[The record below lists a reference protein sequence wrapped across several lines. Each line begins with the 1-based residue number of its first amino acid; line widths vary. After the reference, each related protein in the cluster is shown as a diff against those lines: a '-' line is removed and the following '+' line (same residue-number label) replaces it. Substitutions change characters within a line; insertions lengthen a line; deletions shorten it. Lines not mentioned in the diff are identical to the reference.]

1 MFCFTARDMESPWDV
16 PYDSTEGHFEGPD
29 SKKRRGNLAKDSVRI
44 LKNWLYEHRYNAYPT
59 DQEKVYLSN
68 AANLTVLQVCNWFIN
83 ARRRILPEMIK
94 KDGHDPVQYT
104 ITRKH
109 KQSLLDR
116 FDEKMALKTEP
127 VQYVPYTLDKFG
139 NYDHASALAPRVE
152 SPTETD
158 GYISDYEASSSDNGS
173 ETDSV
178 PESSPRYVT
187 ESTAQYTSQILDH
200 LYTQPRIAVQEPN
213 PAVQSDGYSVSSAGS
228 SPPHSPP
235 GNTPYC
241 SPPVLVL
248 KTQDEDRFKPFFML
262 VDVAMNELE
271 KQKESESSGSNSN

>member
-1 MFCFTARDMESPWDV
+1 MRPKRARDMENPWDV
-16 PYDSTEGHFEGPD
+16 PYDSNEGQFEGPD
-29 SKKRRGNLAKDSVRI
+29 SKKRRGNLAKESVRI
-44 LKNWLYEHRYNAYPT
+44 LKNWLYDHRYNAYPT

-116 FDEKMALKTEP
+116 FDEKMLKTEP
-127 VQYVPYTLDKFG
+127 VCPYVPYKLDKFG
-139 NYDHASALAPRVE
+139 AFETSAHATRVE
-152 SPTETD
+152 SPTTETD
-158 GYISDYEASSSDNGS
+158 GYVSDYEASSSDNYS
-173 ETDSV
+173 ESESV
-178 PESSPRYVT
+178 SDNTP
-187 ESTAQYTSQILDH
+187 AYTTQVISH
-200 LYTQPRIAVQEPN
+200 LYNHPKPSIHIQDSNNNAS
-213 PAVQSDGYSVSSAGS
+213 QSDGLSLSSAGS

-235 GNTPYC
+235 
-241 SPPVLVL
+241 VLVL
-248 KTQDEDRFKPFFML
+248 KAQDEDRFKPFFML

-271 KQKESESSGSNSN
+271 KQKESESN

>member
-1 MFCFTARDMESPWDV
+1 MERPWDV
-16 PYDSTEGHFEGPD
+16 PYDSNEGHFDGPD
-29 SKKRRGNLAKDSVRI
+29 SKKRRGNLAKESVRI
-44 LKNWLYEHRYNAYPT
+44 LKNWLYDHRYNAYPT

-94 KDGHDPVQYT
+94 RDGHDPIQYT

-116 FDEKMALKTEP
+116 FDERMFKNEP
-127 VQYVPYTLDKFG
+127 VCQYMPYKIDKYGTF
-139 NYDHASALAPRVE
+139 DPSAPSTRIE
-152 SPTETD
+152 SPAAETD
-158 GYISDYEASSSDNGS
+158 GYVSDCEASSSDNCS
-173 ETDSV
+173 ETDSA
-178 PESSPRYVT
+178 ESDNT
-187 ESTAQYTSQILDH
+187 TQYSAPINFSH
-200 LYTQPRIAVQEPN
+200 LYSHARPALHIQEPN
-213 PAVQSDGYSVSSAGS
+213 SGSQSDGLSVSSAGN
-228 SPPHSPP
+228 SPPH
-235 GNTPYC
+235 

-271 KQKESESSGSNSN
+271 KQKESESN

>member
-1 MFCFTARDMESPWDV
+1 MERPWDA
-16 PYDSTEGHFEGPD
+16 PYDSNEGHFEGPD
-29 SKKRRGNLAKDSVRI
+29 SKKRRGNLAKESVRI
-44 LKNWLYEHRYNAYPT
+44 LKNWLYDHRYNAYPT

-116 FDEKMALKTEP
+116 FDERMLKTEP
-127 VQYVPYTLDKFG
+127 VCQYVPYKLDKFG
-139 NYDHASALAPRVE
+139 SFDASAHTTRIE
-152 SPTETD
+152 SPTTETD
-158 GYISDYEASSSDNGS
+158 GYISDCEASSSDNCS
-173 ETDSV
+173 ETESV
-178 PESSPRYVT
+178 PENATAHY
-187 ESTAQYTSQILDH
+187 TAQIIDH
-200 LYTQPRIAVQEPN
+200 LYTHPRPSVHTQESN
-213 PAVQSDGYSVSSAGS
+213 SASLSDGLSVSSTGS

-235 GNTPYC
+235 
-241 SPPVLVL
+241 VLVL
-248 KTQDEDRFKPFFML
+248 KAQDEDRFKPFFML

-271 KQKESESSGSNSN
+271 KQKESESN

>member
-1 MFCFTARDMESPWDV
+1 MNVCIAARDMESPWDV
-16 PYDSTEGHFEGPD
+16 PYDSNEGHYEGPD
-29 SKKRRGNLAKDSVRI
+29 SKKRRGNLAKESVRI

-127 VQYVPYTLDKFG
+127 VCQYVPYRLDKFG
-139 NYDHASALAPRVE
+139 SYDPNALTPRVE
-152 SPTETD
+152 SPTTETD
-158 GYISDYEASSSDNGS
+158 GYVSDYEASSSDNGS
-173 ETDSV
+173 ETESV
-178 PESSPRYVT
+178 PD
-187 ESTAQYTSQILDH
+187 STARYTAQILDH
-200 LYTQPRIAVQEPN
+200 LYTQPIVNVQESN
-213 PAVQSDGYSVSSAGS
+213 SAAQSDGYSVSSAGS

-235 GNTPYC
+235 GNSPYH

-248 KTQDEDRFKPFFML
+248 KAQDEDRFKPFFML

-271 KQKESESSGSNSN
+271 KQKESESSGSN